1 MQQIIFLKKMEKKCL
16 LLVGHE
22 RIDDSTDNLSTELDK
37 SIIKSIDKLMK
48 QLEEAKIPQYKIN

>member
-1 MQQIIFLKKMEKKCL
+1 MEKTCL
-16 LLVGHE
+16 LLIGHE

>member
-1 MQQIIFLKKMEKKCL
+1 MQQIIFVKKMEKTCL
-16 LLVGHE
+16 LLIGHE

>member
-1 MQQIIFLKKMEKKCL
+1 MQQIIFLKKLERSAFYF
-16 LLVGHE
+16 GHE

-37 SIIKSIDKLMK
+37 SIIKSTDKLMK

>member
-16 LLVGHE
+16 LLIGHE
-22 RIDDSTDNLSTELDK
+22 RIDDSTDNLSTELDI

>member
-1 MQQIIFLKKMEKKCL
+1 MQQIIFLKKMEKTCL
-16 LLVGHE
+16 LLIGHE